1 VCCSLGLHNLFVDPR
16 QLICVS
22 LSRKLIASNSLG
34 EGSLRVLAKSTLG
47 PKAAQL
53 WASTMQIFEDEAV
66 AVFEF
71 AKSLRSLRKEK
82 LDKFL
87 LHAEQELKSAMDSD
101 DGVWKLLCE
110 HARVE
115 MKADSRFKQTALQHT
130 KARERVKSV
139 DQSTSRSRSGTQEI
153 VRTRSQDEQEAPA
166 TPQKMMTKAFGNL
179 LSGAGSINMNMN
191 MLHPDNVR
199 AKLAKSIL
207 NEADQ
212 KESKERQAL
221 DEATASKSRAMVAYK
236 AFTEVRLEKYEANE
250 KQGWEYMKVVLES
263 VLSRA
268 ETFQKARNNSLEK
281 SLSRNSE
288 SSFDSLIPE
297 LGEWALAMQQKMNE
311 DIQQVT
317 ENVPVAS
324 KYEPDLGYSMTV
336 ELLDSVSVN
345 TLLAL
350 QGTELAI
357 PDLQVDPEPP
367 ALEGSE
373 DVQGGDESKKN
384 QIEVQKDQTSQDGVA
399 DVIQDDAHG
408 SLRRS
413 SSSPGGAEVPVSRE
427 APQLSVEMKDVES
440 MYSVTQNRASNEKV
454 IRQSPE
460 IKAFM
465 DHFWSKKTKDEV
477 APTIIGVFP
486 CIYRSKEIGN
496 FLAPM
501 VHGRLYTTSAS
512 IYFLGLGGKKFV
524 LSWSNIST
532 ITTGKGFM
540 GSNDNS
546 LTVTYLGGNGESAF
560 LLGRLE
566 ARNTVLHHM
575 LKQLDE
581 SKASK
586 ETIEKVR
593 DGDALPSVPLD
604 PVLKGMEVVLSKTI
618 KNVSIKKYYEKLWS
632 EGNGTNEEAF
642 YGPW

>member
-1 VCCSLGLHNLFVDPR
+1 VWCPLGCPSLLFDNK

-22 LSRKLIASNSLG
+22 LSGILLASNG
-34 EGSLRVLAKSTLG
+34 LRAFAESTLS

-53 WASTMQIFEDEAV
+53 WASTMKIFEDEAV

-82 LDKFL
+82 LGKHL
-87 LHAEQELKSAMDSD
+87 LNAEQELKSATDSD
-101 DGVWKLLCE
+101 DAAWKRLCE
-110 HARVE
+110 HARIE
-115 MKADSRFKQTALQHT
+115 MKADSRYKQTALQHT

-139 DQSTSRSRSGTQEI
+139 DQLTSRSRSGTQEI
-153 VRTRSQDEQEAPA
+153 VRTRSEDEQEAPI
-166 TPQKMMTKAFGNL
+166 TPQKKMTKAFGNM
-179 LSGAGSINMNMN
+179 LSGAGAMNMN

-199 AKLAKSIL
+199 AKLAKSSL

-212 KESKERQAL
+212 KEAKERQAL

-236 AFTEVRLEKYEANE
+236 AFTEVRLEKYQASENP
-250 KQGWEYMKVVLES
+250 GWEDMKTVLES

-268 ETFQKARNNSLEK
+268 ETFQKARNESLEK

-297 LGEWALAMQQKMNE
+297 LGEWALATQQKVNGT
-311 DIQQVT
+311 IQKMT
-317 ENVPVAS
+317 ENVPAAS
-324 KYEPDLGYSMTV
+324 KDEPVFGFSMTV
-336 ELLDSVSVN
+336 ELLDSVTVK

-373 DVQGGDESKKN
+373 DDKGGAELKDS
-384 QIEVQKDQTSQDGVA
+384 QIEVQKDKASQNGVA

-408 SLRRS
+408 SLRIP
-413 SSSPGGAEVPVSRE
+413 SSSPGEPEVPKSRE
-427 APQLSVEMKDVES
+427 APKSSVEIKHADS
-440 MYSVTQNRASNEKV
+440 MYLVTQNRAG

-465 DHFWSKKTKDEV
+465 DQFWSDKTKDEV
-477 APTIIGVFP
+477 APTIIGIFP

-501 VHGRLYTTSAS
+501 VHGRLYTTSES

-524 LSWSNIST
+524 LSWCNIST

-546 LTVTYLGGNGESAF
+546 LTVTYRGENGESAF

-566 ARNTVLHHM
+566 ERDSVLQHM
-575 LKQLDE
+575 LKLLDE

-586 ETIEKVR
+586 ETVDQAG
-593 DGDALPSVPLD
+593 DGDALPPVAPD

-618 KNVSIKKYYEKLWS
+618 KHVSIKTYYEKLWS
-632 EGNGTNEEAF
+632 EGNGTDEESF

>member
-1 VCCSLGLHNLFVDPR
+1 MLPLGVSKSFFDHG
-16 QLICVS
+16 QLMCVS
-22 LSRKLIASNSLG
+22 LSGKLFASNGLG
-34 EGSLRVLAKSTLG
+34 ERSLRALAESTLG

-66 AVFEF
+66 GVFQF

-82 LDKFL
+82 LDKFIL
-87 LHAEQELKSAMDSD
+87 NAEQELKTAMDSD
-101 DGVWKLLCE
+101 DGAWKRICE
-110 HARVE
+110 HARAE
-115 MKADSRFKQTALQHT
+115 IKADSRYKQTALQHA
-130 KARERVKSV
+130 KARERAKSI
-139 DQSTSRSRSGTQEI
+139 DQSTSRSRSGTQEM
-153 VRTRSQDEQEAPA
+153 VGTRSQDEQEAPS
-166 TPQKMMTKAFGNL
+166 TPQKTLTKAFENMM
-179 LSGAGSINMNMN
+179 SGAGA
-191 MLHPDNVR
+191 LHPDNVR
-199 AKLAKSIL
+199 AKLAKVSL
-207 NEADQ
+207 TEADQ
-212 KESKERQAL
+212 KETKERQAL

-236 AFTEVRLEKYEANE
+236 AFTEVGLEKYEASE
-250 KQGWEYMKVVLES
+250 KQGWEDMKAVLES

-268 ETFQKARNNSLEK
+268 ETFQKARNESLEK

-297 LGEWALAMQQKMNE
+297 LGEWALATQHKMNGY
-311 DIQQVT
+311 IQQMP
-317 ENVPVAS
+317 ENAPAAS
-324 KYEPDLGYSMTV
+324 KYEPVFGFSMTV

-345 TLLAL
+345 TLLSL

-357 PDLQVDPEPP
+357 PDLQVGPEPP

-373 DVQGGDESKKN
+373 DDQGGDESKDS
-384 QIEVQKDQTSQDGVA
+384 QIDVQKDQTSQNGVA

-413 SSSPGGAEVPVSRE
+413 SSSPGKPE
-427 APQLSVEMKDVES
+427 APKSLEAPKASVDMKHADS

-454 IRQSPE
+454 VRQSPE

-465 DHFWSKKTKDEV
+465 DQFWSNKTKDEV
-477 APTIIGVFP
+477 APTIIGIFP

-501 VHGRLYTTSAS
+501 VHGRLYTTSEF

-546 LTVTYLGGNGESAF
+546 LDVTYRSENGESAL

-566 ARNTVLHHM
+566 ARDTVLQHM
-575 LKQLDE
+575 LKLLDE

-586 ETIEKVR
+586 ETIDQVGG
-593 DGDALPSVPLD
+593 GDALPSVPLD
-604 PVLKGMEVVLSKTI
+604 PVLKGMEVVVSKTI

-632 EGNGTNEEAF
+632 EGNDTDEEAF

>member
-1 VCCSLGLHNLFVDPR
+1 
-16 QLICVS
+16 
-22 LSRKLIASNSLG
+22 
-34 EGSLRVLAKSTLG
+34 
-47 PKAAQL
+47 
-53 WASTMQIFEDEAV
+53 MQIFEDEAV

-101 DGVWKLLCE
+101 DGAWKLLCE
-110 HARVE
+110 HARTE
-115 MKADSRFKQTALQHT
+115 MKADSRYKQTALQHT

-139 DQSTSRSRSGTQEI
+139 DQSTSRSRSGTQEN
-153 VRTRSQDEQEAPA
+153 VRTRSNDEQEAPD
-166 TPQKMMTKAFGNL
+166 TPQKKMTKAFGNL
-179 LSGAGSINMNMN
+179 MSGAGAMNMNMN

-199 AKLAKSIL
+199 AKLAKTIM

-212 KESKERQAL
+212 KEGKERQAL

-250 KQGWEYMKVVLES
+250 KQGWEHMKAVLES

-268 ETFQKARNNSLEK
+268 ETFQKARNGSLEK
-281 SLSRNSE
+281 SLARNSE

-297 LGEWALAMQQKMNE
+297 LGEWALATQQKMNV
-311 DIQQVT
+311 DIQQMT
-317 ENVPVAS
+317 ENIPAAS
-324 KYEPDLGYSMTV
+324 KSEPDLGFSMTV
-336 ELLDSVSVN
+336 ELLESVSVN

-367 ALEGSE
+367 TLEGSG
-373 DVQGGDESKKN
+373 DDGGGDESKDS
-384 QIEVQKDQTSQDGVA
+384 QIEVQKDQLSQNGVA

-413 SSSPGGAEVPVSRE
+413 RSSLGEPEVPKSRE
-427 APQLSVEMKDVES
+427 APQSSVKMQHADS

-460 IKAFM
+460 IIAFM
-465 DHFWSKKTKDEV
+465 DQFWSDKTRDEV

-486 CIYRSKEIGN
+486 CTYRSKEIGN
-496 FLAPM
+496 FLAPV
-501 VHGRLYTTSAS
+501 VHGRLYTTSEL

-524 LSWSNIST
+524 LSWSNINT
-532 ITTGKGFM
+532 ITTEKGFM

-546 LTVTYLGGNGESAF
+546 LTLTYRGENGESAF

-566 ARNTVLHHM
+566 ARDTVLQHM
-575 LKQLDE
+575 RKLLDE
-581 SKASK
+581 SKSSK
-586 ETIEKVR
+586 ETIKQVG

-604 PVLKGMEVVLSKTI
+604 PVLKEMEVVLSKTI

-632 EGNGTNEEAF
+632 EGNGTDEEAF

>member
-1 VCCSLGLHNLFVDPR
+1 MGFPSFFRPR
-16 QLICVS
+16 VTNGKQF
-22 LSRKLIASNSLG
+22 ASNGLG
-34 EGSLRVLAKSTLG
+34 DGSLRALAVSTLG

-53 WASTMQIFEDEAV
+53 WANTMQIFEDEAGS
-66 AVFEF
+66 VFVF
-71 AKSLRSLRKEK
+71 SKSLRSLRKEK
-82 LDKFL
+82 LDIFL
-87 LHAEQELKSAMDSD
+87 QSAEQELKSAMDSD
-101 DGVWKLLCE
+101 DGAWKRLCDD
-110 HARVE
+110 ARVE
-115 MKADSRFKQTALQHT
+115 MKADSRYKQTAVEHV

-139 DQSTSRSRSGTQEI
+139 DQLTSRSRSGTQET
-153 VRTRSQDEQEAPA
+153 VRTRSQDEQEVPP
-166 TPQKMMTKAFGNL
+166 TPQKKLTQAFGNM
-179 LSGAGSINMNMN
+179 LSGAGAMNMNMN

-199 AKLAKSIL
+199 AKLAKSSL
-207 NEADQ
+207 QEADQ
-212 KESKERQAL
+212 KETKERQAL
-221 DEATASKSRAMVAYK
+221 DEATASTSRAMVAYK
-236 AFTEVRLEKYEANE
+236 AFTEARLEKYEATE
-250 KQGWEYMKVVLES
+250 KQGWEDMKAVLKL
-263 VLSRA
+263 VLSRT
-268 ETFQKARNNSLEK
+268 ETFQKARNESLEK

-288 SSFDSLIPE
+288 NSFDSLIPE
-297 LGEWALAMQQKMNE
+297 LGEWALATQLKMNG
-311 DIQQVT
+311 DIRQMT
-317 ENVPVAS
+317 ERVLAAS
-324 KYEPDLGYSMTV
+324 KSEPVFGFTMTV

-357 PDLQVDPEPP
+357 PELQVDPEPP

-373 DVQGGDESKKN
+373 DDQGGDESN
-384 QIEVQKDQTSQDGVA
+384 DSQIEVQKYQTSQNGVA
-399 DVIQDDAHG
+399 HVVQDDAHG

-413 SSSPGGAEVPVSRE
+413 SSSPDEPDVSKAREVPK
-427 APQLSVEMKDVES
+427 ASVEMKHADS
-440 MYSVTQNRASNEKV
+440 MYLVAQNRASNEKV

-465 DHFWSKKTKDEV
+465 DQFWSKTTKV
-477 APTIIGVFP
+477 APTIIGIFP

-501 VHGRLYTTSAS
+501 VHGRIYTTSEL
-512 IYFLGLGGKKFV
+512 IYFLGLRGKKFV

-546 LTVTYLGGNGESAF
+546 LTVTYRGENGESAF

-566 ARNTVLHHM
+566 ARDTVLQHL
-575 LKQLDE
+575 LKLLDE

-586 ETIEKVR
+586 ETIDPVG
-593 DGDALPSVPLD
+593 DVDALPSVPLD

-632 EGNGTNEEAF
+632 EGHGTDEEAF